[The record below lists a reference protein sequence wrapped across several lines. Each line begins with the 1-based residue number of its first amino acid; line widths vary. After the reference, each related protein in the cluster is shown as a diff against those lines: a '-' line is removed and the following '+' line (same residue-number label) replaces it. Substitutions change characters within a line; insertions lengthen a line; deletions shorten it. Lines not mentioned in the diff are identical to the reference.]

1 MAVFT
6 DSIDNFVQNGWVS
19 KNNPLYL
26 HAKKGH
32 ILLNAKKEF
41 DIPSLLHSEKDI
53 PAIASDINSFI
64 ERLAKQQ
71 NDRNFVLSTT
81 SSNKYT
87 TGLTQVEKAMQN
99 YKGKAVFWDTESIGV
114 KNDKSWGMT
123 EIAWTNTEGQQ
134 GKAIINPFEQN
145 TEADNFIQ
153 NALKKV
159 RSGVEGDLT
168 PDERRSLLGL
178 TQYSLDQDGKLV
190 SINKGYTN
198 NTSIVGKVLD
208 EVENGYKILKEHGA
222 KREEWMQQ
230 VVDNI
235 IDYRGVKVAH
245 NAYDFDVPLLE
256 KEFAGKQTIGKNYI
270 DTLPLA
276 RAIIPPENIMSY
288 TQDDLMKYYGV
299 SMDMAGRH
307 TALGDVGG
315 LKAVFEKMTEKP
327 IDFSNNQTIGA
338 GTVFTSKKSV
348 FRESPYEA
356 RITASGQVKGT
367 TGDNLLDHLLIQKNT
382 EYALDFAKAEDQSGK
397 IILGLRNLETD
408 EVSLIAKDSSEKA
421 AAFLEEVL
429 GTAVGTVDTYG
440 DNFSTNQAFAAIF
453 KPNTGYYNVSKQLQ
467 IYDAVFPGGTPT
479 ANVTVDQVRERLAK
493 AKISASDMQI
503 KRFVKI
509 QQPLAKEHDNL
520 SRMIAGIDTTFGDSP
535 MQKNVALSYLVNAG
549 KNQKTPVPS
558 LDNIGLRVNSALTL
572 YKGDNVS
579 TSINTYVNSM
589 LKSSQRRTSDYAK
602 VYKTMLQD
610 MMDAGLINEGQH
622 SFLWD
627 KTKELFN
634 NNLTDKSGKGI
645 MSLNEMISSTIS
657 LEGRTSLYGP
667 YIPSSFDYA
676 TKEVIDTANQN
687 IKQHIGFTN
696 AKDMLLQV
704 ERSFE
709 NDTQRSA
716 FTGAYKED
724 RFTGIVKKEGTNWGL
739 RKRGIA
745 GPGIGFQFDS
755 DSIEGKLE
763 TFITEMQKQGIGVGL
778 NLSDEEDAIRIA
790 LFDITKA
797 GDAYKP
803 ENIIYTRTKNGKLA
817 TEINKD
823 ITSVIEIPLD
833 VNGNLKIGNRTVP
846 NIFVPYSTRT
856 GDNVVTTKQEQ
867 IVHGLI
873 SRTQDIINKI
883 KDNDIEG
890 ANNVARRS
898 INRTING
905 TPTSAAVEKG
915 EKLGI
920 LLTTSNRSYMEHNQ
934 ADLWDPL
941 YTIARQNLP
950 DNASQ
955 AQIEAYTKQLLE
967 YGHTYNLDRDI
978 NLAEETIGYKI
989 KEYGS
994 KDAKKR
1000 VRGVFDM
1007 FFHESLTI
1015 DSLKEGGATEGKAT
1029 TDSAK
1034 NLVPFGQGNSSAQA
1048 KAKQGQNVIPIGED
1062 TFEKSRQL
1070 VAKDRQKLFDRFKRD
1085 SLVAQE
1091 IASGKVPVQ
1100 DRMLNGIYVSYM
1112 EADDTYLFNIAKKSK
1127 DFTRKGAV
1135 LPTTREDMIV
1145 LSPDAAKALSTF
1157 QERKKELL
1165 NQFEFEDKFK
1175 NMLNEAYNTNNDGL
1189 LITQDLIDGFNLD
1202 VDQNGNV
1209 IIGGVRN
1216 KNGKMTKRITLK
1228 QGDIFQNIQETR
1240 LEDGTVKRSMIY
1252 RSWRGT
1258 KNGTKVI
1265 SDLGIRG
1272 AIIISEDAT
1281 QAASKEAGR
1290 TIDAIIAK
1298 GKIKTT
1304 NVGMEIGGAF
1314 YYIFNEVNNKANK
1327 KEKQEIINKLE
1338 NEYKNTLGQYVKY
1351 NKEKDKF
1358 IFGSL
1363 DGGTDYVSGT
1373 VRDLFKLSKEIE
1385 LPLEK
1390 KVMIDGEEHILSFGG
1405 FKLGQINDFPYKP
1418 PIGFSSPN
1426 VLAENSPLR
1435 YGSKEVRAA
1444 MRNIGEMETILGKDL
1459 SEIEKTILGVRKFN
1473 ATDKVKQLRSD
1484 FKRVQG
1490 SFIKTRD
1497 IQNGTISAND
1507 FAKVAVGGP
1516 TSEYNPK
1523 NIELISEVYNKLDNI
1538 DPNIG
1543 PGLSKETYM
1552 NSTYQKIWDK
1562 LDGQEYFVLDF
1573 KSNGLQFADNI
1584 PDQLVIPK
1592 VAPAIVDGTYM
1603 PSEVEKGFNNIADA
1617 MYEYAKAGTQKEK
1630 DTAAIKLAGTIRS
1643 YEQRVGKAY
1652 LNKESEIVKELTSTR
1667 VSNATSFKATGYNVS
1682 VYNHGQVGQLG
1693 HSSMENTI
1701 ALSKND
1707 IRKMLTIDTENL
1719 SEKEQGKAMKKLKM
1733 QLRNLA
1739 EGEGDEF
1746 IQSIRGMDEKTVI
1759 DNIINRIDVD
1769 SKNGGKHLVAT
1780 YNRFPTFSNH
1790 DVRYVRLVTS
1800 DSIADGE
1807 GKISAGLAALT
1818 KADFDG
1824 DKPFL
1829 FLQGFNRDY
1838 ANYDEFAK
1846 VANQFDVAE
1855 RTQRRVA
1862 EIHGQKVIA
1871 DYTNGIAKNDSL
1883 YDLIDTI
1890 DDPNN
1895 KLRQLINSRFGPE
1908 KIDEVFAFQSAKLKG
1923 TIGSISIYGSNVKR
1937 MLEETAMIGKNID
1950 TNLYEQGKIIE
1961 AFTSSLEQNAISS
1974 KHLSEK
1980 AASGAFASKNELI
1993 GFMSDSAEEFF
2004 SAVKNQDWDTVGRIG
2019 EMVGFFEKDANG
2031 QLMLATDHAQMAL
2044 STMEATAIE
2053 KGLPTE
2059 AIESYHRSGIG
2070 LNEIKNAY
2078 DILNERVQ
2086 TVYGPGETIKS
2097 VAGSAE
2103 FTART
2108 ANYIARPEQA
2118 YTVFQGIE
2126 DGSITG
2132 MGQMVGDYAIDEV
2145 AIAER
2150 AAKSKLGPQAQKTA
2164 SIAAEGSGSARRA
2177 VNKAID
2183 ASADEL
2189 MSKVGSKFKAIAPIA
2204 LGAAGVWALTA
2215 AARGPRVDQT
2225 PATQEEEPQ
2234 VYDEG
2239 VANQLSMTTPMGAGP
2254 TARLTP
2260 NTPRKPATVK
2270 ISAKSVNGLT
2280 NEDVF
2285 GIIEREMRRQTG
2297 TNVNIQM
2304 THKDDREKMDDR
2316 WFDQKVSKLL

>member
-178 TQYSLDQDGKLV
+178 TQYSLDPDGKLV

-208 EVENGYKILKEHGA
+208 EIENGYKILKEHGA

-299 SMDMAGRH
+299 SMDMTGRH

-397 IILGLRNLETD
+397 IILGLRNLDTD

-479 ANVTVDQVRERLAK
+479 VNVTVDQVRERLAK
-493 AKISASDMQI
+493 ANISASDMQI
-503 KRFVKI
+503 KRFIKI
-509 QQPLAKEHDNL
+509 QEPLAKEHDNL
-520 SRMIAGIDTTFGDSP
+520 ARMIAGIDATFGDSP
-535 MQKNVALSYLVNAG
+535 MQKNVALSYLVNSG
-549 KNQKTPVPS
+549 KNQKKPVPS
-558 LDNIGLRVNSALTL
+558 LDNIGLRINSALTL

-589 LKSSQRRTSDYAK
+589 LKSSQRKTSDYAK

-676 TKEVIDTANQN
+676 TTEVINAANQN

-709 NDTQRSA
+709 NDTQRKA
-716 FTGAYKED
+716 FTGEYKKD
-724 RFTGIVKKEGTNWGL
+724 RFTGVVKNQGTNWGL
-739 RKRGIA
+739 KKRGITEK
-745 GPGIGFQFDS
+745 GFQFDS

-763 TFITEMQKQGIGVGL
+763 TFINGLQQQGIGVGL
-778 NLSDEEDAIRIA
+778 TLSEEENAIRLS

-797 GDAYKP
+797 GEAYRP
-803 ENIIYTRTKNGKLA
+803 GVAAATINPNVASII
-817 TEINKD
+817 D
-823 ITSVIEIPLD
+823 IPID
-833 VNGNLKIGNRTVP
+833 VNGNLTVGKKTIT
-846 NIFVPYSTRT
+846 NLYVPYSTRT
-856 GDNVVTTKQEQ
+856 GNTVVTTKQEQ

-873 SRTQDIINKI
+873 SKSQDIIDKI

-890 ANNVARRS
+890 ANNIARRS
-898 INRTING
+898 INRTIEG
-905 TPTSAAVEKG
+905 TAASAAVEKG
-915 EKLGI
+915 EKQGI
-920 LLTTSNRSYMEHNQ
+920 LLTTSNKAYMKQNEV
-934 ADLWDPL
+934 DLWDPL

-950 DNASQ
+950 DNASET
-955 AQIEAYTKQLLE
+955 QIEAYTKQLLE
-967 YGHTYNLDRDI
+967 YGHTYNLNRDI
-978 NLAEETIGYKI
+978 NLAEDTIGYQI

-994 KDAKKR
+994 KDAKER
-1000 VRGVFDM
+1000 VRGVFDA
-1007 FFHESLTI
+1007 FYAKSLTT
-1015 DSLKEGGATEGKAT
+1015 DSTKAERVMVGKAT
-1029 TDSAK
+1029 TVSSKD
-1034 NLVPFGQGNSSAQA
+1034 LVPFGQGSTSGQIKSS
-1048 KAKQGQNVIPIGED
+1048 QGQNIIPISED
-1062 TFEKSRQL
+1062 TFEKSKQL
-1070 VAKDRQKLFDRFKRD
+1070 IARDRQKAFDRFKRD
-1085 SLVAQE
+1085 LLVAQDV
-1091 IASGKVPVQ
+1091 ASGKVPVQ

-1145 LSPDAAKALSTF
+1145 LSPEAAKALGTF
-1157 QERKKELL
+1157 QEREKELL
-1165 NQFEFEDKFK
+1165 NQFDFDDKFSK
-1175 NMLNEAYNTNNDGL
+1175 ILNQTQAQDGL
-1189 LITQDLIDGFNLD
+1189 LITEDLMKNLNLD
-1202 VDQNGNV
+1202 KNGNV
-1209 IIGGVRN
+1209 IVGGVYN
-1216 KNGKMTKRITLK
+1216 EKGKMTKRITLK
-1228 QGDIFQNIQETR
+1228 QGDIFQNIKETR
-1240 LEDGTVKRSMIY
+1240 LEDGTVKRSMVY
-1252 RSWRGT
+1252 RSWRGV

-1265 SDLGIRG
+1265 GDLGNRG

-1281 QAASKEAGR
+1281 RTASEEAGR
-1290 TIDAIIAK
+1290 VIDAIIPK

-1304 NVGMEIGGAF
+1304 NVGAEIGGAF
-1314 YYIFNEVNNKANK
+1314 YYVFNEAN
-1327 KEKQEIINKLE
+1327 EEQKQTIINKLE

-1363 DGGTDYVSGT
+1363 DGETDYVSGT
-1373 VRDLFKLSKEIE
+1373 VRDLFKLSKEID
-1385 LPLEK
+1385 LSLEK

-1405 FKLGQINDFPYKP
+1405 FKLGQINDFEYKA

-1426 VLAENSPLR
+1426 VLSENSPLR
-1435 YGSKEVRAA
+1435 YGNKEVRSA

-1459 SEIEKTILGVRKFN
+1459 SEIEKTTLGIREFN
-1473 ATDKVKQLRSD
+1473 ATDKVKQLRTE

-1490 SFIKTRD
+1490 SFIKTQD
-1497 IQNGTISAND
+1497 IQNGTISADD

-1538 DPNIG
+1538 DPKVG

-1552 NSTYQKIWDK
+1552 NSTYQRIWDK

-1603 PSEVEKGFNNIADA
+1603 PSEVEKRFNNITDA

-1630 DTAAIKLAGTIRS
+1630 DAAAIKLAGTIRS
-1643 YEQRVGKAY
+1643 YEQNVGKTY

-1667 VSNATSFKATGYNVS
+1667 VSNATSFKATGYNAS

-1701 ALSKND
+1701 ALSKDD

-1719 SEKEQGKAMKKLKM
+1719 SEKEQGKAMNKLQM

-1739 EGEGDEF
+1739 EGESDEF
-1746 IQSIRGMDEKTVI
+1746 IQSIGGMDQKTII
-1759 DNIINRIDVD
+1759 DNIIDRIDVD

-1780 YNRFPTFSNH
+1780 YNRFPTFSDH

-1800 DSIADGE
+1800 DSIVDGE

-1855 RTQRRVA
+1855 RTQRRIA

-1883 YDLIDTI
+1883 YDLVDTI

-1895 KLRQLINSRFGPE
+1895 KLRQLINNRFGTE
-1908 KIDEVFAFQSAKLKG
+1908 QIDDVFSFQSAKLKG
-1923 TIGSISIYGSNVKR
+1923 TVGQISNYGAGVKR

-1950 TNLYEQGKIIE
+1950 PNLYEQGKILE
-1961 AFTSSLEQNAISS
+1961 AFTSSLEQNSISF
-1974 KHLSEK
+1974 KKLSER
-1980 AASGAFASKNELI
+1980 AASGTFASKNELI

-2059 AIESYHRSGIG
+2059 AIESYRRSGIG

-2086 TVYGPGETIKS
+2086 TVYGPVETIKS
-2097 VAGSAE
+2097 VASSPE

-2132 MGQMVGDYAIDEV
+2132 MGQMVGDYAIDE
-2145 AIAER
+2145 ATIAER
-2150 AAKSKLGPQAQKTA
+2150 AVKSKLGQRAQKTA
-2164 SIAAEGSGSARRA
+2164 SVAAEGSGSARRA

-2189 MSKVGSKFKAIAPIA
+2189 ISKVGSKFKAIAPIA

-2234 VYDEG
+2234 IYDEG
-2239 VANQLSMTTPMGAGP
+2239 VANQLSMTAPMGAGP

-2304 THKDDREKMDDR
+2304 THRDDREKMDDR